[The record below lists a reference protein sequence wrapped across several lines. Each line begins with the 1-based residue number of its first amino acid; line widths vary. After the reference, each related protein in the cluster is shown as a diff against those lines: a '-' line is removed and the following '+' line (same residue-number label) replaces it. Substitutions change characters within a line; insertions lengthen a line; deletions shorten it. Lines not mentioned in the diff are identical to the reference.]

1 MVVACSSQD
10 LPVVI
15 LALLYDGLVVAG
27 SNPDLPVVILAL
39 LYGILVVASSC
50 PDLPVV
56 ILALLYD
63 GLVVAG
69 SAEEGLASLA
79 CEGPEVETCR
89 WLLTYSTLLILQRVQ
104 LLHLNK

>member
-1 MVVACSSQD
+1 MTDWLLQGSS
-10 LPVVI
+10 
-15 LALLYDGLVVAG
+15 
-27 SNPDLPVVILAL
+27 
-39 LYGILVVASSC
+39 

-69 SAEEGLASLA
+69 SAEERLASLA

-89 WLLTYSTLLILQRVQ
+89 WLLTYPTLLVLQWVYGLQ
-104 LLHLNK
+104 LKTKQESQPALPTT

>member
-1 MVVACSSQD
+1 VCQSCPD

-15 LALLYDGLVVAG
+15 LPLLYDGLVV
-27 SNPDLPVVILAL
+27 VV
-39 LYGILVVASSC
+39 SS

-69 SAEEGLASLA
+69 F
-79 CEGPEVETCR
+79 
-89 WLLTYSTLLILQRVQ
+89 
-104 LLHLNK
+104 